1 MIKKEKILII
11 GGTGFLGRRVADYLK
26 REGYEISIL
35 SRSVDKGKEKL
46 KSYNC
51 DIAIGGIT
59 LEKAVKE
66 SDVVIHCAGKVSYNP
81 KNKDILQRLH
91 VNGTVNIVDNC
102 IRVNKKLI
110 YTSSAAV
117 LGISN
122 NPDGSVEEQL
132 PQIEEI
138 KSIKSVYFTTKY
150 IAEMRVREGVK
161 ELGLDA
167 IILRPSSLIG
177 PGKTS
182 TTKLLGFLKKGFEP
196 YFRGGAS
203 FVYVDDVA
211 RAYVQA
217 LKRITNSDR
226 EKHNKVEIYNLG
238 GHNLLFNQLIK
249 EAKRALRIEIIIR
262 IPKIVNSLT
271 PLFVPSLITKE
282 SLRIMDYCFF
292 VNSNKAKNELGYS
305 VTPIRDVLRETAK
318 CLYP

>member
-1 MIKKEKILII
+1 MAKEKILVT
-11 GGTGFLGRRVADYLK
+11 GGTGFLGSRVVDCLK
-26 REGYEISIL
+26 KENYEVSIF
-35 SRSVDKGKEKL
+35 SRSVDERKEKL
-46 KSYNC
+46 NYKG
-51 DIAIGGIT
+51 DITREESALEEAIYDS
-59 LEKAVKE
+59 EA
-66 SDVVIHCAGKVSYNP
+66 VIHCAGKVSYNH
-81 KNKDILQRLH
+81 KDKDILYKLH
-91 VNGTVNIVDNC
+91 VDGTTNVVDSC
-102 IRVNKKLI
+102 IKFNKKLI

-138 KSIKSVYFTTKY
+138 KHIKSAYFTTKY
-150 IAEMRVREGVK
+150 IAEREVKEGVK

-167 IILRPSSLIG
+167 ITLRPSSLIG

-211 RAYVQA
+211 KSYVQA
-217 LKRITNSDR
+217 LKRITNPDR
-226 EKHNKVEIYNLG
+226 KKQDKVEIYNLG

-249 EAKRALRIEIIIR
+249 EAKKALGTEKTMK
-262 IPKIVNSLT
+262 IPQIVNYIA
-271 PLFVPSLITKE
+271 PLVVPSLITRE

-292 VNSNKAKNELGYS
+292 VNSDKAKKDLNYRL
-305 VTPIRDVLRETAK
+305 TPITEALKETVK
-318 CLYP
+318 EL